1 MRHFPL
7 FLDLSRHI
15 IVVSGSGE
23 AAAAKLRLLLKT
35 RATVRV
41 FGIDTAASVRA
52 WAHEGRL
59 ELIERSI
66 QAGDTNKA
74 RILYCAN
81 DDIVEDRRA
90 AKIGRDDGTLVCIV
104 DNLEES
110 DFITPA
116 IVDRDP
122 VTVAIGTEGTAP
134 VLARKIKAEM
144 EAQLPVELGLLAEEA
159 RAFRGQAATLPAG
172 KIRRKFWARFF
183 GTAGM
188 DAFSSG
194 GREGIQECLK
204 NLHGKIGQET
214 AEPGRIV
221 FAGFGGEDPGNLTM
235 NARQAIDQADVIL
248 YDRDIA
254 KPILELAR
262 REAEFI
268 PRPISLH
275 SAIRTLLQ
283 RIEEGHLVCVLLREA
298 SLNTFFVRQVIP
310 HLKKANIGYQI
321 HPGIVADTRPSRF
334 VHRGHPP
341 ITVGK
346 NKPSLKVG

>member
-7 FLDLSRHI
+7 FLDLSRHA

-35 RATVRV
+35 GAMVRV
-41 FGIDTAASVRA
+41 FGTDTVPSVRT

-66 QAGDTNKA
+66 RTGDTHKA

-122 VTVAIGTEGTAP
+122 VIVAIGTEGTAP
-134 VLARKIKAEM
+134 VLARKIKAEL
-144 EAQLPVELGLLAEEA
+144 EAQLPVKLGTLAEEA
-159 RAFRGQAATLPAG
+159 RAFRGQAATLPPG
-172 KIRRKFWARFF
+172 QIRRKFWGRFF

-194 GREGIQECLK
+194 GREAVRECLK
-204 NLHGKIGQET
+204 NLHDKIGQET

-235 NARQAIDQADVIL
+235 NARQAIDQADVIFH
-248 YDRDIA
+248 DRNIA

-268 PRPISLH
+268 PRPTSLH

-298 SLNTFFVRQVIP
+298 SSHTFFIRQVIP
-310 HLKKANIGYQI
+310 HLEKANIDYQI
-321 HPGIVADTRPSRF
+321 HPGIVAEPMPSRF
-334 VHRGHPP
+334 AHREHAP
-341 ITVGK
+341 ITVRE
-346 NKPSLKVG
+346 NEPSLKVG